1 MFQFKFESEHDLK
14 LILSKAPFHF
24 KRWMM
29 ILQRW
34 EPIVSDSFPALIP
47 FWIKIHGIPLHY
59 WTEDTLRAIG
69 KELGPVQGFDVDQGR
84 VRVLVNGLKP
94 LEMKLEISVAGNI
107 KQVELQY
114 ENLEKHRFSCKALS
128 HEEKLDADRKR
139 REGRKHDRA
148 LSEASTHTRSDSQH
162 VNSWYKPSYREEE
175 GDHGRTLH
183 YDYGVRRDPAHRNG
197 VNRTDGR
204 STNSRFPVRERLS
217 GTHDNN
223 TASQRPIHSH
233 SNRGSLRNEWRPIA
247 VSSQSGISSKRTLTT
262 TSHTPSPRPPRECET
277 PQREKTRPTH
287 QDSGDGTLLS
297 NERRSALDRISQ
309 PAERIPLLQDGM
321 ANSASGRLQEVDIQY
336 LEDTL
341 PLHPSG
347 GSNIPS
353 SSKTPRLS
361 STGINEG
368 MLDRSP
374 IRSLSEDRLHAV
386 RTPSSSKVYPPK
398 SKPRSNSEKEE
409 SYKGPSLPAKET
421 HGGCNESGS
430 KT

>member
-1 MFQFKFESEHDLK
+1 
-14 LILSKAPFHF
+14 
-24 KRWMM
+24 
-29 ILQRW
+29 
-34 EPIVSDSFPALIP
+34 
-47 FWIKIHGIPLHY
+47 
-59 WTEDTLRAIG
+59 
-69 KELGPVQGFDVDQGR
+69 
-84 VRVLVNGLKP
+84 
-94 LEMKLEISVAGNI
+94 MKLEISVAGNI

-114 ENLEKHRFSCKALS
+114 ENLEKHCFSCKALS
-128 HEEKLDADRKR
+128 HEVGECPSSKVRAFTRDLHPAREDISQRRTLEKLDADRRR
-139 REGRKHDRA
+139 REARKHDRA
-148 LSEASTHTRSDSQH
+148 LSEASTHPRSDSQH
-162 VNSWYKPSYREEE
+162 VNSW
-175 GDHGRTLH
+175 
-183 YDYGVRRDPAHRNG
+183 NG

-204 STNSRFPVRERLS
+204 STNSRLPARERLS
-217 GTHDNN
+217 GTHDSN

-247 VSSQSGISSKRTLTT
+247 VSSQSGTSSKRTLTT

-341 PLHPSG
+341 PLHASG

-374 IRSLSEDRLHAV
+374 IRSLSEDRLHVSLRLGPLQDSDSGNGKKANKDHDKSPPTGLRLGKGRQGV
-386 RTPSSSKVYPPK
+386 HPAARKRILRSPNQGAALKKRKVTK
-398 SKPRSNSEKEE
+398 TTGRKAGGQEASGRNLE
-409 SYKGPSLPAKET
+409 SI
-421 HGGCNESGS
+421 N
-430 KT
+430 